1 MWMFLFLFL
10 FQTGPNPCHD
20 SPAQKQSPSLI
31 VQVVDPGW
39 LPIPGAEVELKP
51 LRGDAKTK
59 SDRKETDKDGY
70 AKFFAPGDADYD
82 IEVEVY
88 GFKRGRLN
96 RVHLFK
102 PSGSSST
109 AYVQLKMSLS
119 GPGTTV
125 Y

>member
-1 MWMFLFLFL
+1 MWMFLFFFL
-10 FQTGPNPCHD
+10 LQSGRNPCQD
-20 SPAQKQSPSLI
+20 SPAQSQSPALI

-39 LPIPGAEVELKP
+39 LPIPGAEVKLKALP
-51 LRGDAKTK
+51 GDEKTK

-70 AKFFAPGDADYD
+70 VKFVVPGDADYD

-96 RVHLFK
+96 HVHLFK
-102 PSGSSST
+102 PSGSSPT